1 MFKVLEIEKR
11 KRMRVI
17 KRNGKYEK
25 VMFDKVL
32 RRIMNLANSSR
43 GKLDSIENV
52 EPDIISQKVISRI
65 YDEIT
70 TSELDELAA
79 RLSISM
85 GTVHPDYDIL
95 ATRIIISNNH
105 KSTPSTFSD
114 CIKKLYSNS
123 KNDKINP
130 LVSDLVH
137 NVTLTNQYELNN
149 MINNDYDYT
158 YDYFGFKTLEKGY
171 LLKIDGVVIERIQYM
186 LMRVSIGLHGYDIE
200 AIKNTY
206 TYLSNKYYTHATPTL
221 YNCGTNYPQLL
232 SCFLMGVGDSVEG
245 MYDAIKNCALIS
257 KGAGGIGIHMGNIRG
272 KNSYIRGTN
281 GKSNGILPYIKVL
294 NETAKHV
301 NQAGRRNGSFAIYLE
316 MWHPEIMGFLELKRN
331 HGDENLRARDLFY
344 AVYIPDRFMEA
355 VRDDKDWYLMCADTC
370 KGLYDTYGEEFN
382 NLYDKYVAEEK
393 YVEKIAARKIWNQIL
408 TSQIETGTP
417 YMLYKDHINKKSNQK
432 NIGIIR
438 SSNLCTEI
446 VEYSDDKEYAC
457 CTLASICLAN
467 FVKDNE
473 FDFKQLF
480 EVSKIVTR
488 NLDRII
494 DINLYPVPETK
505 LSNMN
510 HRPLG
515 IGVQGLADTFAKLRL
530 PFTCNEA
537 KQLNKD
543 IFETIYYGALTASH
557 EIALKRKNEISS
569 INAVPYQAAEI
580 PFTITEK
587 EKDLPKEYCGSYS
600 SFVGSPISE
609 GIYQFDMWNIK
620 PSDRWN
626 WNELRDKIQKDG
638 IRNSL
643 LLAPMPTASTSQI
656 MGFNECFEPYTSNIY
671 KRGTLAG
678 EFMVVNKYLVND
690 LVKLGKWNQQVKDK
704 IIIDNGSVKNLDISN
719 ELKELYKTVW
729 EIKQKDIIDMAADR
743 GAFIDQSQSMN
754 LFIENPDFNK
764 LSSMHLYSWK
774 KGLKTGIYY
783 LRTKGAAKA
792 QQFTIDPNTNIVSDN
807 SQEICESCSG

>member
-1 MFKVLEIEKR
+1 MNEIT
-11 KRMRVI
+11 
-17 KRNGKYEK
+17 
-25 VMFDKVL
+25 
-32 RRIMNLANSSR
+32 
-43 GKLDSIENV
+43 NV

-65 YDEIT
+65 YDEIS

-79 RLSISM
+79 RISISM

-105 KSTPSTFSD
+105 KNTPSTFSE
-114 CIKKLYSNS
+114 CIKMLYSNS
-123 KNDKINP
+123 KNNVKNP
-130 LVSDLVH
+130 LISELVY
-137 NVTLTNQYELNN
+137 NVVLTNQYELNN
-149 MINNDYDYT
+149 LIDNDKDYT
-158 YDYFGFKTLEKGY
+158 YDYFGYKTLEKSY
-171 LLKIDGVVIERIQYM
+171 LLKINNVVIERIQYM
-186 LMRVSIGLHGYDIE
+186 LMRVAIGLHGHNLSAVKD
-200 AIKNTY
+200 TY
-206 TYLSNKYYTHATPTL
+206 HYLSNKFYTHATPTL

-257 KGAGGIGIHMGNIRG
+257 KGAGGIGIHIGNIRG

-301 NQAGRRNGSFAIYLE
+301 NQAGRRNGSFAVYLE

-370 KGLYDTYGEEFN
+370 KGLYDTYGDEFN
-382 NLYDKYVAEEK
+382 ELYDKYIEEGK
-393 YVEKIAARKIWNQIL
+393 YVEKISARKVWNQML

-417 YMLYKDHINKKSNQK
+417 YILYKDNINRKSNQK

-446 VEYSDDKEYAC
+446 VEYSDKDEYAC
-457 CTLASICLAN
+457 CTLASICLPN
-467 FVKDNE
+467 FVKDGK
-473 FDFKQLF
+473 FDFNELHK
-480 EVSKIVTR
+480 VSQIVAR

-494 DINLYPVPETK
+494 DINLYPVPQTK
-505 LSNMN
+505 KSNIN

-530 PFTCNEA
+530 PFTSNEA
-537 KQLNKD
+537 KQINKD
-543 IFETIYYGALTASH
+543 IFETIYHGALTASH
-557 EIALKRKNEISS
+557 LIAKERKDKFESASNVMHQS
-569 INAVPYQAAEI
+569 AEYPI
-580 PFTITEK
+580 QITDKEK
-587 EKDLPKEYCGSYS
+587 ELPKQYSGAYS

-609 GIYQFDMWNIK
+609 GIFQFDMWNVK

-626 WNELRDKIQKDG
+626 WDDLRNNIMKDG

-690 LVKLGKWNQQVKDK
+690 LVKLNKWNQSTKDL
-704 IIIDNGSVKNLDISN
+704 IIMENGSVKSLDIPN
-719 ELKELYKTVW
+719 DLKELYKTVW
-729 EIKQKDIIDMAADR
+729 EIKQRDIIDMASDR

-792 QQFTIDPNTNIVSDN
+792 QQFTIDPNTKNVVSN
-807 SQEICESCSG
+807 SENEICESCSG

>member
-1 MFKVLEIEKR
+1 MFKVLDIEKI

-17 KRNGKYEK
+17 KRNGVYEK
-25 VMFDKVL
+25 VIFDKIL

-43 GKLDSIENV
+43 GGLNSIENV

-79 RLSISM
+79 RISISM

-105 KSTPSTFSD
+105 KSTLSTFSD
-114 CIKKLYSNS
+114 CIKKLYSNC
-123 KNDKINP
+123 KNDIKNP
-130 LVSDLVH
+130 LVSDLVY

-149 MINNDYDYT
+149 MIDNDKDYT

-186 LMRVSIGLHGYDIE
+186 LMRVSIGLHGHNLSE
-200 AIKNTY
+200 VKNTY
-206 TYLSNKYYTHATPTL
+206 NYLSNKYYTHATPTL

-232 SCFLMGVGDSVEG
+232 SCFLMGVGDSVSG

-257 KGAGGIGIHMGNIRG
+257 KGAGGIGLHIGNIRG

-355 VRDDKDWYLMCADTC
+355 VRDDKDWYLMCPDTS

-382 NLYDKYVAEEK
+382 KLYDKYVEEEK
-393 YVEKIAARKIWNQIL
+393 YVEKIAARKVWNQIL

-417 YMLYKDHINKKSNQK
+417 YMLYKDHINNKSNQK

-467 FVKDNE
+467 FVKNDK
-473 FDFKQLF
+473 FDFDELHNVVK
-480 EVSKIVTR
+480 VVTR
-488 NLDRII
+488 NLDRIV

-505 LSNMN
+505 ISNMN

-515 IGVQGLADTFAKLRL
+515 IGVQGLADTFARLRI
-530 PFTCNEA
+530 PFTSPEA
-537 KQLNKD
+537 KQINKD
-543 IFETIYYGALTASH
+543 IFETMYHGALTASH
-557 EIALKRKNEISS
+557 EIALERKNQISS
-569 INAVPYQAAEI
+569 NGVSYQAAEM
-580 PFTITEK
+580 PFTITEE
-587 EKDLPKEYCGSYS
+587 EKKLPNEYCGSYS

-609 GIYQFDMWNIK
+609 GIFQFDMWDIK
-620 PSDRWN
+620 PSDRWD
-626 WNELRDKIQKDG
+626 WEELRNNIKIDG

-690 LVKLGKWNQQVKDK
+690 LVKLDKWNQQTKDK
-704 IIIDNGSVKNLDISN
+704 IIVDNGSVKNLDISDK
-719 ELKELYKTVW
+719 LKELYKTVW
-729 EIKQKDIIDMAADR
+729 EIKQREIIDMAADR

-754 LFIENPDFNK
+754 LFIEKPDFNK

-792 QQFTIDPNTNIVSDN
+792 QQFTIDPNINAVTDN
-807 SQEICESCSG
+807 TPEICESCSG